1 MYPEIPGFKII
12 RSLGEGAMAKVYL
25 ALDEGLDRQVALKV
39 MNESLALDPEYRDRF
54 INEAKDTAKFNH
66 EGIVKIFATGV
77 HQNNYFLALEYIEAG
92 TLKDNLV
99 ARKKHQGSHDGDTGN
114 LYGSAEAL
122 QLLKSLAEALSYAH
136 DKHVIHRDIKP
147 ENILFRSDGH
157 AVINDFGIAKSVDEN
172 KNLTMAG
179 YRVGTPAYMSP
190 EQMLGADVDARS
202 DIYSLGVVFY
212 EMLIG
217 HRPYKSSTS
226 EYSELIKQ
234 LDEPVP
240 ELPQNLSHL
249 QPLLQLMLAKRPDQR
264 AQSSHELIRLI
275 NELSRPAV
283 PAFNDKTVIQP
294 IIKDKNKPLKLT
306 QKPLFKWLAFIVA
319 GLGIIAIV
327 TLIVLQQADREQQIN
342 PRPVD
347 KKTSDLIAELLD
359 SAQTYMEFEFI
370 ISPPVS
376 NAAENFNRVLELQPG
391 NREALAGLKQA
402 ETALLGQIEQEIEN
416 DNPNTARSM
425 IELGQ
430 HFFPDSEGLADL
442 KERLGQESIKTPN

>member
-1 MYPEIPGFKII
+1 MHPEIPGFKII

-25 ALDEGLDRQVALKV
+25 ALDEALDRQVALKV
-39 MNESLALDPEYRDRF
+39 MNASLANDPEFRDRF

-66 EGIVKIFATGV
+66 EGIVKIFTTGV
-77 HQNNYFLALEYIEAG
+77 HEDNYFLALEYLEAG
-92 TLKDNLV
+92 TLKDNLK
-99 ARKKHQGSHDGDTGN
+99 ARKKDLESG

-136 DKHVIHRDIKP
+136 DKHVVHRDIKP

-157 AVINDFGIAKSVDEN
+157 AVLSDFGIAKSVDEN

-190 EQMLGADVDARS
+190 EQMLGAEVDPRS

-212 EMLIG
+212 EILIG
-217 HRPYKSSTS
+217 HRPYKTNVS

-249 QPLLQLMLAKRPDQR
+249 QPLLQVMLAKRPDQR

-275 NELSRPAV
+275 SQISRSETPAYS
-283 PAFNDKTVIQP
+283 DKTVIQP
-294 IIKDKNKPLKLT
+294 VIKGKSVAPKPW
-306 QKPLFKWLAFIVA
+306 QNPMYRWLAVIVA
-319 GLGIIAIV
+319 GLGIIIV
-327 TLIVLQQADREQQIN
+327 ATTMVMQQPTEQQQIEVQ
-342 PRPVD
+342 PVD
-347 KKTSDLIAELLD
+347 AKTGKLIAELLE

-376 NAAENFNRVLELQPG
+376 NATENYIKILELQPG
-391 NREALAGLKQA
+391 NRQALDGLEQA
-402 ETALLGQIEQEIEN
+402 ETVLLGQIETELEN
-416 DNPNTARSM
+416 GNPNTAKSM

-430 HFFPDSEGLADL
+430 HFFPDSEDLADL
-442 KERLGQESIKTPN
+442 LMQVSQN

>member
-12 RSLGEGAMAKVYL
+12 RDLGAGAMAKVYL

-39 MNESLALDPEYRDRF
+39 MNESLAHDVEFRDRF

-66 EGIVKIFATGV
+66 EGIVKIFTTGV
-77 HQNNYFLALEYIEAG
+77 HQNHYFLALEYLEAG
-92 TLKDNLV
+92 TLKDNLK
-99 ARKKHQGSHDGDTGN
+99 ARKKAQDEGDGKTGH

-136 DKHVIHRDIKP
+136 DKHVVHRDIKP

-157 AVINDFGIAKSVDEN
+157 AVLSDFGIAKSIDEN

-179 YRVGTPAYMSP
+179 FRIGTPAYMSP
-190 EQMLGADVDARS
+190 EQMLGAEVDVRS

-212 EMLIG
+212 EILVG
-217 HRPYKSSTS
+217 HRPYKTNVS

-240 ELPQNLSHL
+240 ELPQELSHL
-249 QPLLQLMLAKRPDQR
+249 QPLLQKMLAKRPDQR

-275 NELSRPAV
+275 SQISRTSSSAPASS
-283 PAFNDKTVIQP
+283 DKTVIQP
-294 IIKDKNKPLKLT
+294 IVRDKPKPPKIW
-306 QKPLFKWLAFIVA
+306 QNPIFKWLAPAIA
-319 GLGIIAIV
+319 GLAVIV
-327 TLIVLQQADREQQIN
+327 MAVVMFMGQAEEAPQIEEQ
-342 PRPVD
+342 PVD
-347 KKTSDLIAELLD
+347 AKTGKLIAELLE

-376 NAAENFNRVLELQPG
+376 NAAENFIKILELQPG
-391 NREALAGLKQA
+391 NRAALTGLKQA
-402 ETALLGQIEQEIEN
+402 ETVLLGQIEQEIDN
-416 DNPNTARSM
+416 GNPNAAKSM

-430 HFFPDSEGLADL
+430 HFFPGNEDLADL
-442 KERLGQESIKTPN
+442 LEQVSPD